1 MRIFQG
7 LGSLSEVL
15 SKAKKLLL
23 RERRETF
30 RVRMSAS
37 AFRAAARDHGH
48 EGDEFDEEMIVHIVE
63 EARNSSHLTQDRE
76 KFETNSEPKKKET

>member
-37 AFRAAARDHGH
+37 AFRTAARDHGQ
-48 EGDEFDEEMIVHIVE
+48 DPNEFDEEMIVHIVE
-63 EARNSSHLTQDRE
+63 EAKKSSNLTPDRE
-76 KFETNSEPKKKET
+76 KFEPNSEPKKKET